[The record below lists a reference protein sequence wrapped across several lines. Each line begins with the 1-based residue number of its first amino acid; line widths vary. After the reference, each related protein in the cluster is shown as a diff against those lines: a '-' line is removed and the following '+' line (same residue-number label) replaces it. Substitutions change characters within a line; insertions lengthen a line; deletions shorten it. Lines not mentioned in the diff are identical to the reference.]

1 MRAELSQL
9 ATRPLILAMALG
21 TLVNGGTFAAFTF
34 IAPVAAIT
42 AGVAEGWVWAALVLF
57 GLGSFLGVTSAGRL
71 SDRRPGLVLFSG
83 GPLLLAGWVVLAWTV
98 SHPMAL
104 LCLVFIQGV
113 LALGVGSTVI
123 ARVLYAASALA
134 AAAPL
139 AMLLSRRMLL
149 DTTAGSHR

>member
-1 MRAELSQL
+1 MRAELGQL

-21 TLVNGGTFAAFTF
+21 ALVNGGTFAAFTF

-42 AGVAEGWVWAALVLF
+42 AGVA
-57 GLGSFLGVTSAGRL
+57 SPGRV

-83 GPLLLAGWVVLAWTV
+83 GPLPLAGWVVLAWTA

-104 LCLVFIQGV
+104 LCLVFIQGF
-113 LALGVGSTVI
+113 LILGVGSTVI
-123 ARVLYAASALA
+123 ARVLYAASALS